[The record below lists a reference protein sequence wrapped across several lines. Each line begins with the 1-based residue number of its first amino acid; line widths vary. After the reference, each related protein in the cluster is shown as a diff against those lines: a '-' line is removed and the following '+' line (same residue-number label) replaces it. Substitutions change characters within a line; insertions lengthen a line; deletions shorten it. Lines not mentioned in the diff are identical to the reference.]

1 MRKDAAMEGFKAG
14 MLARS
19 KAGHDKGK
27 VYVIIDVDDTYVYLA
42 DGSVRTLGRLK
53 KKKKKHAQVILREHD
68 VTAVDD
74 TGIKRILKE
83 WSMEERERCQK
94 LT

>member
-1 MRKDAAMEGFKAG
+1 MEGFKAG

-27 VYVIIDVDDTYVYLA
+27 VYVIIEEDDTYVYLA
-42 DGSVRTLGRLK
+42 DGGIRTLDHLK
-53 KKKKKHAQVILREHD
+53 KKKKKHVQLILKGHD
-68 VTAVDD
+68 VSAVDD
-74 TGIKRILKE
+74 TAIKRILKE
-83 WSMEERERCQK
+83 WSMEESKTCQK

>member
-1 MRKDAAMEGFKAG
+1 MEGFKAG

-27 VYVIIDVDDTYVYLA
+27 VYVIIEEDDTYVYLA
-42 DGSVRTLGRLK
+42 DGVIRTLGHLK
-53 KKKKKHAQVILREHD
+53 KKKKKHVQIMLKEHD
-68 VTAVDD
+68 VSAVDD
-74 TGIKRILKE
+74 TAIKRILKE
-83 WSMEERERCQK
+83 WSMEESKTCQK

>member
-27 VYVIIDVDDTYVYLA
+27 VYVIIEVDDTYVYLA
-42 DGSVRTLGRLK
+42 DGSVRTLRRLK

>member
-1 MRKDAAMEGFKAG
+1 MEGFKAG

-27 VYVIIDVDDTYVYLA
+27 GGDVIIEEDDTYVYLA
-42 DGSVRTLGRLK
+42 DGGIRTLGHLK
-53 KKKKKHAQVILREHD
+53 KKKKKHVQPILKEHD
-68 VTAVDD
+68 VSAADD
-74 TGIKRILKE
+74 TAIKRILKE
-83 WSMEERERCQK
+83 WSMEESKTCQK

>member
-1 MRKDAAMEGFKAG
+1 MDRYVTG

-19 KAGHDKGK
+19 KAGHDTGK
-27 VYVIIDVDDTYVYLA
+27 IYVIIDVDETYVYLA
-42 DGSVRTLGRLK
+42 DGSIRTLDHPK
-53 KKKKKHAQVILREHD
+53 KKKKKHVQVILKEHD

-74 TGIKRILKE
+74 TAIKRILKE
-83 WSMEERERCQK
+83 WSMEESKTCQK

>member
-1 MRKDAAMEGFKAG
+1 MDRYKAG

-19 KAGHDKGK
+19 KAGHDTGK
-27 VYVIIDVDDTYVYLA
+27 VYVIIEVDDTYVYLA
-42 DGSVRTLGRLK
+42 DGSIRTLEHLK
-53 KKKKKHAQVILREHD
+53 KKKKKHVQPILKEHD
-68 VTAVDD
+68 VSAADD
-74 TGIKRILKE
+74 TAIKRILKE

>member
-1 MRKDAAMEGFKAG
+1 MYEYKAG

-19 KAGHDKGK
+19 KAGHDREK

-42 DGSVRTLGRLK
+42 DGGIRTLGHLK
-53 KKKKKHAQVILREHD
+53 KKKKKHVQPILKEHD
-68 VTAVDD
+68 VSAADD
-74 TGIKRILKE
+74 TAIKRILKE
-83 WSMEERERCQK
+83 WSMEESKTCQK